1 MNFEDKTHRKT
12 MIDLLDRKNP
22 SKTQF
27 QAALRPILLDAHFDK
42 TPSKTNLVR
51 LLLWQA
57 ARINVPPKSV
67 MWLLPY
73 AEKARPAQWDDK
85 DVYYDGRRLLNML
98 TQRDESDDES
108 SSSDS
113 DDDSGSASSEA
124 SYRGPQTPVVA
135 DDGIE
140 RARKIMKTELKRDVV
155 VTTRAMERLSQV
167 VDAID
172 ATFGS
177 DRHALKKV
185 CREHPENF
193 FMMTLARRLPKD
205 KDFKDELSMLV
216 LRACVAETDRL
227 KKSQVQHGVVET
239 MLSSDSQ
246 FGTAMSRLLR
256 STS

>member
-1 MNFEDKTHRKT
+1 

-42 TPSKTNLVR
+42 FPSKTNLVR

-57 ARINVPPKSV
+57 ARTNVPAKSV

-85 DVYYDGRRLLNML
+85 EVYYDGHRLLNAL
-98 TQRDESDDES
+98 TQRDESDDDSTSES
-108 SSSDS
+108 G
-113 DDDSGSASSEA
+113 DDDSESETSEA
-124 SYRGPQTPVVA
+124 SYRAPPTPVVA
-135 DDGIE
+135 DDSIE
-140 RARKIMKTELKRDVV
+140 RARKIMKSELKREVI
-155 VTTRAMERLSQV
+155 VTTRGMERLKQV

-172 ATFGS
+172 AKFGN
-177 DRHALKKV
+177 DRHTLKSV

-205 KDFKDELSMLV
+205 KEFKDELSMLV

-227 KKSQVQHGVVET
+227 KKFQVQHSVVET
-239 MLSSDSQ
+239 MLSNDSQ

-256 STS
+256 STP